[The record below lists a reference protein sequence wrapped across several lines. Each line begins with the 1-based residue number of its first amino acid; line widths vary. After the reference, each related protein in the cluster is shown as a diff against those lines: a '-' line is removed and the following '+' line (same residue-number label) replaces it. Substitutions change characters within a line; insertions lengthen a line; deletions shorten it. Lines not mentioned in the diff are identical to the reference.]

1 MRAALSSLMR
11 LRPRSFLVLQASL
24 IRLDL
29 SHGSRAARLCL
40 VALCL
45 LAPCSAAR
53 AASDPVKAAPEPV
66 KAATPDPTKA
76 TPEPAKAA
84 APEPAK
90 ASPAPAEPVPQPSQS
105 VPEPVKAAPAPG
117 QAVPEPAKTEPAKTG
132 PEPAKATPDQAC
144 TTARTTLEA
153 ARKAGDLRKAI
164 EAYGGMTKAETG
176 CDPKLLFCEGR
187 AIALAH
193 VERAYASADKGDA
206 AAAAKLLA
214 DGRKFGE
221 PWPLLIGLGDAETA
235 RAHASHNA
243 RDWGAASL
251 DYQKAVLALAE
262 PVLCGDEPARPAPAV
277 IEALYRKMSAALM
290 LGTPIEFAHTK
301 CAPCA
306 LAFLGPT
313 AGFTPRSQ
321 PLPITFQGR
330 SALITPD
337 GLDAAKALLGCIL
350 ARKAS
355 QVTISVHTDEG
366 GGDAANKV
374 MSDARLAALRKIF
387 VDGGYKGTFEAQPK
401 GRSEPFVLDEP
412 KSFTADERHRL
423 NRRVELRSATLDD
436 TLACQ

>member
-1 MRAALSSLMR
+1 MPEPA
-11 LRPRSFLVLQASL
+11 Q
-24 IRLDL
+24 
-29 SHGSRAARLCL
+29 
-40 VALCL
+40 
-45 LAPCSAAR
+45 
-53 AASDPVKAAPEPV
+53 AAPEPV
-66 KAATPDPTKA
+66 
-76 TPEPAKAA
+76 
-84 APEPAK
+84 
-90 ASPAPAEPVPQPSQS
+90 
-105 VPEPVKAAPAPG
+105 
-117 QAVPEPAKTEPAKTG
+117 
-132 PEPAKATPDQAC
+132 KATPDQAC

-153 ARKAGDLRKAI
+153 ARKAGDLPKAI
-164 EAYGGMTKAETG
+164 EAYGGMTKAEAG
-176 CDPKLLFCEGR
+176 CDPKVLFCEGR
-187 AIALAH
+187 ATALAH
-193 VERAYASADKGDA
+193 VEQAYASADKGDA

-243 RDWGAASL
+243 KDWGAASL

-262 PVLCGDEPARPAPAV
+262 PVLCDDEPARPAPAV
-277 IEALYRKMSAALM
+277 IEGLYRKMSAALM

-330 SALITPD
+330 SALITPE

-355 QVTISVHTDEG
+355 HVAISVHTDEG
-366 GGDAANKV
+366 GSDAANKT
-374 MSDARLAALRKIF
+374 MSEARLATLRKMF
-387 VDGGYKGTFEAQPK
+387 ADGGYKGTFEAQPK
-401 GRSEPFVLDEP
+401 GRSEPFVPDEP
-412 KSFTADERHRL
+412 KSFTAEERHRL

-436 TLACQ
+436 ALTCQ